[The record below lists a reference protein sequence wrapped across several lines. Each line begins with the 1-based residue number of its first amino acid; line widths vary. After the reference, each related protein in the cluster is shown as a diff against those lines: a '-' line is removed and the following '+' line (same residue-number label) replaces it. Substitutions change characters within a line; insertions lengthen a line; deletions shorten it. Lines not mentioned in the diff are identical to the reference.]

1 MANRYFNQFFYSPHK
16 MPVQLD
22 CNFVVDST
30 NGNGLGIRSLKGQGI
45 QAVYM
50 NTSATPAGPVNPA
63 AGYIYVQL
71 QDSYNRYLAGTSGI
85 VVPSTGAPISISGTG
100 VLTVGVPYIIASVG
114 TSTAANWQAVGLP
127 EGITPAVGVSFFA
140 TATGGG
146 TGTGSVVASGVAA
159 IDTITVVGNANLTT
173 GFVAPEVGTSAPYII
188 LKCIG
193 ATSSSVTT
201 QTAIAPA
208 AGSVIGLTFLF
219 SNSSV
224 NPTY

>member
-1 MANRYFNQFFYSPHK
+1 MFRQFVMTPHNALVALDFNFI
-16 MPVQLD
+16 
-22 CNFVVDST
+22 VDQA

-45 QAVYM
+45 KAVYM

-71 QDSYNRYLAGTSGI
+71 EDSYNRYLYGVNGV
-85 VVPSTGAPISISGTG
+85 VVPSTGAPISISGAG
-100 VLTVGVPYIIASVG
+100 VLTVGIPYIIASVG

-127 EGITPAVGVSFFA
+127 VGITPAVGVSFFA

-146 TGTGSVVASGVAA
+146 TGTGSVVASGVSG
-159 IDTITVVGNANLTT
+159 IDQIVVVGNPSLTL
-173 GFVAPEVGTSAPYII
+173 GFQAPLVGTSAPYLI

-193 ATSSSVTT
+193 ATNASTTT
-201 QTAIAPA
+201 QIAVQPA
-208 AGSVIGLTFLF
+208 AGSVIGLTAFL